1 VFTLNGRKVHKSEH
15 KKKTLTPVWNE
26 KFQVQVPSRI
36 ASRFEVELFDWNQ
49 VSLRLL
55 PVRVYN
61 DADSHLQLE
70 SAKSLG
76 TAVIDLNSI
85 DVIVPQM
92 LVIPLHSEKHGTKG
106 SIRINV
112 QFTPGI
118 IVRDRKNTST
128 FTGGAGRA
136 MTTVGSAPI
145 ALGKGVG
152 KGVFAGGKGV
162 VHGVGHAGRSLG
174 LVKKKD
180 HAGNEILVEEEVPN
194 GNGTHHEVGATNA
207 TGEVAEGAVSEH
219 GMLSVTCVTSK
230 DLVGAHEG
238 KAYVQLKLGDKTQK
252 TGHHKKTEW
261 CVYLPVIIAVT
272 GMLTR
277 SLCSG
282 TRHFASPHQ
291 VTPTVSPSRSLIT
304 RRWART
310 RNLARPWWMW
320 V

>member
-1 VFTLNGRKVHKSEH
+1 
-15 KKKTLTPVWNE
+15 
-26 KFQVQVPSRI
+26 
-36 ASRFEVELFDWNQ
+36 
-49 VSLRLL
+49 
-55 PVRVYN
+55 
-61 DADSHLQLE
+61 
-70 SAKSLG
+70 
-76 TAVIDLNSI
+76 VIDLNSI

-152 KGVFAGGKGV
+152 KGVFAGGKGM

-180 HAGNEILVEEEVPN
+180 HAGNEILVDEEVPN

-207 TGEVAEGAVSEH
+207 TGEAAEGAVSEH

-238 KAYVQLKLGDKTQK
+238 KAYVQLKLGDKTHK

-261 CVYLPVIIAVT
+261 CVYLSVIIGFDRHAHAFAMFRNETLRFTTSGDTNSLSVKVFDHKTLGKDKELGEAVLDVGVT
-272 GMLTR
+272 NLSYSECR
-277 SLCSG
+277 S
-282 TRHFASPHQ
+282 R
-291 VTPTVSPSRSLIT
+291 
-304 RRWART
+304 
-310 RNLARPWWMW
+310 
-320 V
+320 